1 MRHRRCSGTPR
12 CSSSRIRLLI
22 IPALAFVL
30 TAPSGCRESRLASV
44 TEAVLDGA
52 ITKAELQGLD
62 IPNREDIRV
71 LLYEHELSAGQTVFS
86 ALPGEVDPMRCDNTC
101 WLFFVDFHPDAHFAH
116 PTAIGLYDRGNNLF
130 AWDHEFEIRI
140 ANWWPAI
147 SDSSDS
153 QPVSIFSTYAARSDE
168 ERIVHPR
175 PGGISNKVWPGLAT
189 EYTTRVRVVPHRIP
203 LWTTADAYRGDPGRW
218 AFIVQGYADRPF
230 VTNVERAQTVAAGLG
245 FGARKTWV
253 VSPESILPPD
263 PPPAGEDPRSQD
275 GIGEDADEESDAN
288 RPAPSSENK
297 CLQRLRLARE
307 SLLERIQWSGDC
319 DEVLVYVTSHG
330 KPAEEDG
337 IVCNHE
343 TDKVSKHFW
352 TAGELE
358 EFLKT
363 LGPNSRPE
371 VICDRVTVILESC
384 YSGSYVPAMV
394 SGLNGVDSVVVTS
407 SAADKIS
414 YVDLDSIRDA
424 NEGDLGSEFSSGF
437 WEAYGREIADAGT
450 ATSKD
455 HRIGV
460 AEAFDYAQRLDYAVT
475 QNNSI
480 PTFTDGTTPPVYKN
494 QLLSISGGAVSG
506 SLATISIDQV
516 HMTNELGIAGELLS
530 GGANKVLVTFR
541 NTSGREI
548 PVATV
553 RVMVKQTSGLLREVN
568 GTEILSRVMA
578 GRPFHVVISWTQPA
592 THAVGAT
599 TDLCVEVDSPAL
611 GSGKAVSK
619 CLTNVPV
626 VAAPTPTPTP
636 TPTPCQGWLCAC
648 RTQR

>member
-1 MRHRRCSGTPR
+1 M
-12 CSSSRIRLLI
+12 RLLI

-52 ITKAELQGLD
+52 MTKAESQGLD
-62 IPNREDIRV
+62 IPDREDIRV

-86 ALPGEVDPMRCDNTC
+86 ALPGEVDPMKCDNTC

-130 AWDHEFEIRI
+130 AWDHEFEIRV

-175 PGGISNKVWPGLAT
+175 PGGISIKVWPGLAT

-218 AFIVQGYADRPF
+218 AFIVQGYADKHF
-230 VTNVERAQTVAAGLG
+230 ETNVERAQTVAAGLD
-245 FGARKTWV
+245 FGSGNTWV
-253 VSPESILPPD
+253 VSPESSLPPV
-263 PPPAGEDPRSQD
+263 PLPADEDPRSQD
-275 GIGEDADEESDAN
+275 GIGEDAHEESDAN
-288 RPAPSSENK
+288 RPTPEPEND
-297 CLQRLRLARE
+297 CLRRLRWAR
-307 SLLERIQWSGDC
+307 SDLLSSIQSSGVC
-319 DEVLVYVTSHG
+319 DEVLVYVTSHST
-330 KPAEEDG
+330 PAGEDG
-337 IVCNHE
+337 IVCNH
-343 TDKVSKHFW
+343 DIHAVSKHHWRASEFR
-352 TAGELE
+352 
-358 EFLKT
+358 EFLET
-363 LGPNSRPE
+363 LGPGSRLG
-371 VICDRVTVILESC
+371 VKCDRVTVILESC

-455 HRIGV
+455 HRVGV

-480 PTFTDGTTPPVYKN
+480 PTFTDGTTTPVHKN
-494 QLLSISGGAVSG
+494 QLLATSNDAASGTLPTIRIDRMDIS
-506 SLATISIDQV
+506 
-516 HMTNELGIAGELLS
+516 NELDIAGHLVM
-530 GGANKVLVTFR
+530 GGKNTVVVALR
-541 NTSGREI
+541 NDSDREI

-553 RVMVKQTSGLLREVN
+553 RVMVEQTSGFLREVN

-592 THAVGAT
+592 THPVGAT

-611 GSGKAVSK
+611 GSGNAVSK

-626 VAAPTPTPTP
+626 VAVPTP
-636 TPTPCQGWLCAC
+636 TPTPCQGWACAC
-648 RTQR
+648 RTQN